1 MKMTGE
7 ELASKEL
14 AEWREREAKHSL
26 DIIQKTELEL
36 MSMSTKYLVKTHKGE
51 EVIEDVGK
59 ELDEN
64 ESTAIPPLLE
74 ALQDTTSRHSSHLFD
89 LNCQICSGKV
99 KEDEVLLDKSSSASS
114 STAGRK
120 KSSEKPSSAS
130 SSSKKS
136 SHSHHHSS
144 RSSDRDRKKDR
155 HEKSRSHHRS
165 SKDDRKHRPDKKKT
179 EVEPEVQAS
188 STNEALP
195 ASPLPVVQPVQEK
208 PKEEEPTST
217 VSIKTPEEEESSPQ
231 EGASVVWKGAI
242 NTEHGKVNVR
252 ALDLT
257 NGSSGESSTD
267 WEMPSVLDVVGR
279 IKPELVWDYV
289 NQNRK
294 TGTRDIVVFK
304 FSPASDGDR
313 KTYASFLSQ
322 MYKANRF
329 SVIGLVNKAVK
340 DFYVL
345 PLPKDSPIPLALAS
359 LSSGTKCKF
368 SSFFSFF
375 FCPSNFC
382 FVLALDENRTSS
394 LLLGVVVRSKRKRTG
409 EQAGAVP
416 SKAAKTAKLSAKS
429 TPPPT
434 TAGQSPSLNYI
445 PTSRA
450 KRTTRDQGQKG
461 PAKADDAPYSPGQ
474 LLAEEAIPAVEDG
487 LLEQQAMLEDLNRR
501 IEAEKQE
508 LAAMSAGVTSSHPE
522 VMIPGLGEPV
532 IPGLGEPSTSAG
544 PWASDTRVTPHT
556 DPPFDH
562 TAAAPAS
569 LNNLNISNLQVNF
582 ALTSELNLTLT
593 L

>member
-1 MKMTGE
+1 M
-7 ELASKEL
+7 
-14 AEWREREAKHSL
+14 
-26 DIIQKTELEL
+26 
-36 MSMSTKYLVKTHKGE
+36 
-51 EVIEDVGK
+51 
-59 ELDEN
+59 
-64 ESTAIPPLLE
+64 
-74 ALQDTTSRHSSHLFD
+74 
-89 LNCQICSGKV
+89 
-99 KEDEVLLDKSSSASS
+99 
-114 STAGRK
+114 
-120 KSSEKPSSAS
+120 
-130 SSSKKS
+130 
-136 SHSHHHSS
+136 
-144 RSSDRDRKKDR
+144 
-155 HEKSRSHHRS
+155 
-165 SKDDRKHRPDKKKT
+165 
-179 EVEPEVQAS
+179 QAS

-368 SSFFSFF
+368 SFF
-375 FCPSNFC
+375 FGFWFWSNF
-382 FVLALDENRTSS
+382 
-394 LLLGVVVRSKRKRTG
+394 
-409 EQAGAVP
+409 
-416 SKAAKTAKLSAKS
+416 
-429 TPPPT
+429 
-434 TAGQSPSLNYI
+434 
-445 PTSRA
+445 
-450 KRTTRDQGQKG
+450 
-461 PAKADDAPYSPGQ
+461 
-474 LLAEEAIPAVEDG
+474 G
-487 LLEQQAMLEDLNRR
+487 L
-501 IEAEKQE
+501 
-508 LAAMSAGVTSSHPE
+508 
-522 VMIPGLGEPV
+522 
-532 IPGLGEPSTSAG
+532 
-544 PWASDTRVTPHT
+544 
-556 DPPFDH
+556 F
-562 TAAAPAS
+562 
-569 LNNLNISNLQVNF
+569 
-582 ALTSELNLTLT
+582 
-593 L
+593 